1 MLYYPNNSH
10 ALKRGT
16 GELFFA
22 KQLDCINFHFRFK
35 SYFTLY
41 ARHTRPHTNNCH
53 HYKIYCMNILEIKVL
68 KGPNYWS
75 VRRPKLIQ
83 MKLAL
88 EEMEQR
94 PTDTIEGFTERLE
107 NLFPTLIEH
116 RCSVGTRGG
125 FFERVRTGTWM
136 GHVIEHIALEIQT
149 LAGMDTGFG
158 RTRTANDGPGVYYV
172 CFTYM
177 EEDAGVFAAKA
188 AVRIAQAL
196 TDNVEYNIEDDIQ
209 KLREIRENTRLG
221 PSTGCIVEEAAKRNI
236 PYIRLNKQSLV
247 QLGYG
252 VHQKRIRATIAS
264 TTSNIAVDIAG
275 DKEETKLLLS
285 AAEIPVPGGTVVKTI
300 EALKDAVEKYTYPLV
315 IKPIDGNHG
324 KGNTTNIVNWEQ
336 SVKAFEAAQVYGR
349 NVIVEKFITGF
360 DFRCL
365 VINNKFICAALR
377 TPASVVGDGKNNIQ
391 YLIDETNKDSRRGF
405 AHEKVLTQITVDGST
420 MKMLEDKGYT
430 LDTIPAKDE
439 RVLLKTTANLS
450 TGGTSIDVTDE
461 VHPANVFM
469 CERISKI
476 IGLDICGI
484 DIMATD
490 LRTPVNENG
499 GAVLEVNAAPGFRM
513 HIEPAE
519 GLGRNVA
526 EPVIDMLFPK
536 GSVGRIPIIAIT
548 GTNGKTTTTRL
559 TAHIA
564 KCAGKKVGYTTSDG
578 VYIQNQLMMK
588 GDCTGPLSS
597 AFVLKDPTVDF
608 AVLECARGGILKAG
622 LAFQHCDVGVVT
634 NVAAD
639 HIGLGG
645 INSIQQMAKVK
656 AVVPETVF
664 PHGYAIL
671 NAEDDLVYAMRTDLK
686 CNVGLFS
693 MNEHSPRIK
702 EHCARGGLATVFE
715 NGYITIMKGNW
726 KIRVMP
732 AKDIP
737 LTYEG
742 KAIHNIANCLP
753 AVLATYLYRDIT
765 IEDIRQGLQTFIPGE
780 SLTPGRLNFFHF
792 KNITFLADFAHN
804 PHGLKLLCD
813 FISKLDYKRK
823 IGVISG
829 TGDRRDEDIM
839 ELGEISA
846 QYFDEIIIRCDKNLR
861 GRTADEIIS
870 LLQQGIAKVKPQ
882 VPTKVIANENEALEY
897 IYEHQVPGALYTIMC
912 DVVAGALD
920 KIKELK
926 AREETATG

>member
-1 MLYYPNNSH
+1 M
-10 ALKRGT
+10 
-16 GELFFA
+16 
-22 KQLDCINFHFRFK
+22 
-35 SYFTLY
+35 
-41 ARHTRPHTNNCH
+41 
-53 HYKIYCMNILEIKVL
+53 KIGEIKVL

-75 VRRPKLIQ
+75 IRRPKLIQ
-83 MKLAL
+83 MKLDL
-88 EEMEQR
+88 EDMEQR
-94 PTDTIEGFTERLE
+94 PTNTIEGFRDRLE
-107 NLFPTLIEH
+107 KMFPSLVEH

-125 FFERVRTGTWM
+125 FFQRVEEGTWM

-149 LAGMDTGFG
+149 QAGMDTGFG
-158 RTRTANDGPGVYYV
+158 RTRGTGTEGEYYV
-172 CFTYM
+172 VFSYM
-177 EEDAGVFAAKA
+177 EEDAGVYAARA
-188 AVRIAQAL
+188 AVRITQAL
-196 TDNVEYNIEDDIQ
+196 TDNVEYDLTDDIQ
-209 KLREIRENTRLG
+209 KLRVIREETRLG

-275 DKEETKLLLS
+275 DKEETKLLLG
-285 AAEIPVPGGTVVKTI
+285 AAEIPVPGGTVVKTEEGLR
-300 EALKDAVEKYTYPLV
+300 EAVDKFKYPLV

-324 KGNTTNIVNWEQ
+324 KGNTTNITTWEQ
-336 SVKAFEAAQVYGR
+336 ALKAFEAAKIYSR
-349 NVIVEKFITGF
+349 SVIVEKFITGF

-377 TPASVVGDGKNNIQ
+377 TPASVLGDGEHTIQ
-391 YLIDETNKDSRRGF
+391 WLIDETNKDTRRGF
-405 AHEKVLTQITVDGST
+405 GHEKVLTQITVDDST
-420 MKMLEDKGYT
+420 MKMLDEVGYT
-430 LDTIPAKDE
+430 LETVPPKGE
-439 RVLLKTTANLS
+439 LVLLKTTANLS
-450 TGGTSIDVTDE
+450 TGGTSNDVTDE
-461 VHPANVFM
+461 VHPANIFM

-490 LRTPVNENG
+490 LRTPVTENG
-499 GAVLEVNAAPGFRM
+499 GAILEVNAAPGFRM
-513 HIEPAE
+513 HIDPAE
-519 GLGRNVA
+519 GLPRNVA

-564 KCAGKKVGYTTSDG
+564 KSAGKKVGYTTSDG

-597 AFVLKDPTVDF
+597 SFVLKDPTVDF
-608 AVLECARGGILKAG
+608 AVLECARGGILKSG
-622 LAFQHCDVGVVT
+622 LAFQNCDVAIVT

-645 INSIQQMAKVK
+645 INNIEQMAMVK

-664 PHGYAIL
+664 PHGFAIL
-671 NAEDDLVYAMRTDLK
+671 NAEDDLVYAMKKSLK
-686 CNVGLFS
+686 CNIALTS
-693 MNEHSPRIK
+693 MDESNPRLK
-702 EHCARGGLATVFE
+702 EHCANGGLAAVFE
-715 NGYITIMKGNW
+715 NGYVTIMKGTW
-726 KIRVMP
+726 KIRVM
-732 AKDIP
+732 AANDIP
-737 LTYEG
+737 ITYGG

-753 AVLATYLYRDIT
+753 AVIATYLYRDIT

-792 KNITFLADFAHN
+792 KNFTFLADFAHN

-813 FISKLDYKRK
+813 FVSKLDYKTK

-829 TGDRRDEDIM
+829 TGDRRDEDIR

-846 QYFDEIIIRCDKNLR
+846 HYFDQIIIRCDKNLR
-861 GRTADEIIS
+861 GRTAEDIIT
-870 LLQQGIAKVKPQ
+870 LLQEGINKVNPH

-897 IYEHQVPGALYTIMC
+897 IYANPVQNALYTIMC

-926 AREETATG
+926 TREEKN